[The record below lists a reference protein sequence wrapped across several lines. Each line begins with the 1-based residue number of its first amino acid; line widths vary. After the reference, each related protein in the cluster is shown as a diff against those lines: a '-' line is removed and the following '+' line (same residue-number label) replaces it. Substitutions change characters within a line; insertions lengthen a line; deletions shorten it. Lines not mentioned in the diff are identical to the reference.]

1 MVPRSANNMVGV
13 DVAGVLNSHG
23 LHQFFEG
30 VEGLLVKVVNA
41 L

>member
-1 MVPRSANNMVGV
+1 MVGV
-13 DVAGVLNSHG
+13 DLARVLNANG
-23 LHQFFEG
+23 LHQFSEG

>member
-1 MVPRSANNMVGV
+1 VVSRAANNVVGV
-13 DVAGVLNSHG
+13 DLARVLNANG

-30 VEGLLVKVVNA
+30 MQSLLVKVVNA

>member
-13 DVAGVLNSHG
+13 DLARVLNANG

>member
-13 DVAGVLNSHG
+13 DLAWVLNANG

-30 VEGLLVKVVNA
+30 MQSLLVKVVNA
-41 L
+41 P

>member
-1 MVPRSANNMVGV
+1 MVPCSANNMVGV
-13 DVAGVLNSHG
+13 DFIGVLNANG